1 MKKHVADLLFNEWME
16 RIIINY
22 GDEDLD
28 RKIEFVKEFIRV
40 NFQVDRFDNS
50 YIKIE
55 RMHSKTL
62 MWLLVDLMID
72 YEILNQNPN
81 EQSSKLSGLG
91 DLTFQKIKIPDK
103 MGMQE
108 KFKSLEVQDI
118 FLVEELTP
126 EDVEFIEQ
134 FLEKTNVDL
143 ESGTKFFI
151 ISTNQ
156 IIYLLRKIMRD
167 YHTFLS
173 NGKKSEE

>member
-91 DLTFQKIKIPDK
+91 DFTSQKTKISEK
-103 MGMQE
+103 MGMKE
-108 KFKSLEVQDI
+108 KYKSLEVEDI
-118 FLVEELTP
+118 FLTEELTAK
-126 EDVEFIEQ
+126 DVEFIEQ
-134 FLEKTNVDL
+134 FLDLTNVDL
-143 ESGTKFFI
+143 ESDSKFFI
-151 ISTNQ
+151 ISTSQ
-156 IIYLLRKIMRD
+156 IIYLLKKIMQD